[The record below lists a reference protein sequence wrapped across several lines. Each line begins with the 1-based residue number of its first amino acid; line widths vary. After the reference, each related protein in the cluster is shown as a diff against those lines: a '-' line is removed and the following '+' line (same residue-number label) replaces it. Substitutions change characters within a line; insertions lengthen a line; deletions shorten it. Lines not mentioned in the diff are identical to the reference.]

1 MKDRSGLTVVTA
13 RNMMAPGFDSVNPPF
28 AQHFLSRAGVAQWQ
42 SNGFVNR
49 RSVVQPHS
57 PAPYFQQLTA
67 VAVGAETA
75 GVITVLIL
83 AMARSR
89 SSSLTLL

>member
-1 MKDRSGLTVVTA
+1 MLVKRNERLWGYLPMKDRSGLTVDTA
-13 RNMMAPGFDSVNPPF
+13 RNMMAAGFDSVNPPF

-57 PAPYFQQLTA
+57 PAPFH
-67 VAVGAETA
+67 
-75 GVITVLIL
+75 
-83 AMARSR
+83 S
-89 SSSLTLL
+89 